1 MIQTTT
7 RKLTDYVHTA
17 CCRECHLF
25 TVEENLCTEDHCS
38 SGEKRMLPKSIPS
51 HLTFCH
57 ETGSILGEK
66 EGNSKNKIW
75 VKFQTSYSPTLSFF
89 HITSSRQPSLILSS
103 VIMTKAWFL
112 NHCYIAFYVPSV
124 MWTISL
130 SMVFIIFSYSEDLW
144 SPCFLKT
151 QVLNS
156 GLHWPLCFSAH
167 GDWGGEKERG
177 FPVTCLIHPYF
188 EFFTHSVQPLG
199 LISLLS
205 LI

>member
-103 VIMTKAWFL
+103 VIMMVCLPQCFHDTPVPNPALHRSGPTYLFIFLSPSLDSEPLEGKNLFL
-112 NHCYIAFYVPSV
+112 NQFWI
-124 MWTISL
+124 
-130 SMVFIIFSYSEDLW
+130 
-144 SPCFLKT
+144 
-151 QVLNS
+151 
-156 GLHWPLCFSAH
+156 H
-167 GDWGGEKERG
+167 G
-177 FPVTCLIHPYF
+177 T
-188 EFFTHSVQPLG
+188 
-199 LISLLS
+199 
-205 LI
+205 